1 MGAVDWDDVRRRRL
15 DRSHLAERADVDEL
29 VTVARDLCGVHA
41 QVQSSAGLQLA
52 ARVDGLT
59 QADVREALWERRA
72 LVKAWTVRGTLHLH
86 PAEDLPVWLAARRA
100 VAGDGHGALEAW
112 RDPQDRL
119 HPALSEEEAS
129 AARAAVWDA
138 LDGRCLLRE
147 ELIAEVSHRVGV
159 AARERLQSGFAFF
172 LHETCQGPPR
182 GAKVTF
188 ARPDQWIEEW
198 FAIDEGEALREVCAR
213 FVRTYGPTGP
223 RRFRGWFDAREPST
237 TALEALFESVGPVDA
252 VFRSRRVGVRLVPEY
267 DAYVMGFREREQLVP
282 ERVREQIAGHGR
294 GRFEGAAA
302 VPLVLVDGVAAG
314 IWQRKRRGRG
324 VELTVVLAA
333 AFSRALRKELD
344 DEVERLAR
352 FLGLEPSLSVEVVA
366 R

>member
-1 MGAVDWDDVRRRRL
+1 MDAVDWDDVRRRRL
-15 DRSHLAERADVDEL
+15 DRSHLAERAGVDEL
-29 VTVARDLCGVHA
+29 VSVAHDLCGVHA
-41 QVQSSAGLQLA
+41 QVQGSAELQLA

-100 VAGDGHGALEAW
+100 VAGDGALEAW
-112 RDPQDRL
+112 RDPAGAL
-119 HPALSEEEAS
+119 HPALSEDEAS

-138 LDGRCLLRE
+138 LDGRRLLRE
-147 ELIAEVSHRVGV
+147 ELIAEVSQRVGA

-172 LHETCQGPPR
+172 LHGTCQGPPR

-188 ARPDQWIEEW
+188 VRPDQWIEGW
-198 FAIDEGEALREVCAR
+198 AAIDEVAALREVCAR

-223 RRFRGWFDAREPST
+223 SRFRAWFGARELS
-237 TALEALFESVGPVDA
+237 AGDAAALFDSVGTVEA
-252 VFRSRRVGVRLVPEY
+252 TFRSRRVGVRLVPEY
-267 DAYVMGFREREQLVP
+267 DAYVMGFREREQLLP
-282 ERVREQIAGHGR
+282 ERVREQVAAHGR

-302 VPLVLVDGVAAG
+302 VPLVLVDGAAAG
-314 IWQRKRRGRG
+314 IWRRQRRGRRI
-324 VELTVVLAA
+324 ELSVVLANA
-333 AFSRALRKELD
+333 LPRALQEELD

-352 FLGLEPSLSVEVVA
+352 FLGLEPSVSVEVVA
-366 R
+366 G